1 MAAVNW
7 TMILLSAIAGIAG
20 CCVGTLI
27 VSVQKWAEQP
37 PRPFLVKQGSVI
49 GEFLIA
55 YCEKQGCDLDS
66 VCLVAH
72 EIDEETTVFHIKS
85 LDLFPEV
92 WLGDE

>member
-7 TMILLSAIAGIAG
+7 TTILLAALTAA
-20 CCVGTLI
+20 VFGTLA
-27 VSVQKWAEQP
+27 VLVQKWAEQP

-92 WLGDE
+92 WLGDD